1 MSGILFIV
9 GTIPF
14 ALLGLVHI
22 ALTLRDL
29 SRPTYFKPSDETLIQ
44 QLKASG
50 VVVLANAPGA
60 QNMWRVWLGAN
71 LTHSLGLLV
80 FALIPLVVAL
90 HDPALLFR
98 IAILSPLCIV
108 IALAYVIIALR
119 FWFLPAT
126 ILATIGLVC
135 FIVAALI

>member
-1 MSGILFIV
+1 MPEILFIA

-14 ALLGLVHI
+14 ALLGLMHI
-22 ALTLRDL
+22 ALTFRDL
-29 SRPTYFKPSDETLIQ
+29 SRPTYFKPSDEALIP

-50 VVVLANAPGA
+50 VVLLAQAPGA
-60 QNMWRVWLGAN
+60 QNMWRAWLGAN
-71 LTHSLGLLV
+71 LTHSLGLIA

-90 HDPALLFR
+90 HDPALISR

-108 IALAYVIIALR
+108 IALAYAIIALR
-119 FWFLPAT
+119 FWFLPAA
-126 ILATIGLVC
+126 ILAMIGLVC